1 MTAEAELPQVESL
14 KHRDVRDR
22 WGIPDQSEGS
32 VNNPR
37 TREENG
43 IRFNEK
49 WVYFLEG
56 GGRRLVYWQRYDCR
70 GVVREAPNGSIE
82 PESL

>member
-1 MTAEAELPQVESL
+1 MTAEAEAPRVLSL
-14 KHRDVRDR
+14 THRDARDR

-32 VNNPR
+32 VNSPR
-37 TREENG
+37 TCQENG

-56 GGRRLVYWQRYDCR
+56 GGRRLVYWYRYDCR
-70 GVVREAPNGSIE
+70 GVLREADGGAVT

>member
-1 MTAEAELPQVESL
+1 MTAEAAPPRILSL
-14 KHRDVRDR
+14 KHRDARDR

-37 TREENG
+37 TLEEHG

-56 GGRRLVYWQRYDCR
+56 GGRLLVYWHRYDCR
-70 GVVREAPNGSIE
+70 GVLREAPDGSIAPE
-82 PESL
+82 PL

>member
-1 MTAEAELPQVESL
+1 VTAEAELPQVESL

-43 IRFNEK
+43 ILFNEK

-70 GVVREAPNGSIE
+70 GVFREAPDGSIE
-82 PESL
+82 AESL

>member
-1 MTAEAELPQVESL
+1 MTAEAEPNQVESL

-22 WGIPDQSEGS
+22 WGIPDESEGS
-32 VNNPR
+32 VNSPR

-49 WVYFLEG
+49 WVYHLEG
-56 GGRRLVYWQRYDCR
+56 GGRRLVYWYRYDCR
-70 GVVREAPNGSIE
+70 GVLREAPDGSTAA
-82 PESL
+82 ESL